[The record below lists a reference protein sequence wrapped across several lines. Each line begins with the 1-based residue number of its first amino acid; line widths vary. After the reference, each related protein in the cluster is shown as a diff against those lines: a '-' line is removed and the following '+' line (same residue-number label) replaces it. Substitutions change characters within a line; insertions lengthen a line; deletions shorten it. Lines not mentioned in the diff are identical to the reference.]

1 MTDLHAHVLPGLD
14 DGPADVPAALA
25 LLRALV
31 AEGVRAAVATPHVVR
46 GLYEPRPE
54 TVRAALD
61 LLGRAAQ
68 AAGLEVV
75 PVLGMLDRGAREAAA
90 GGAATGVDK
99 YEELSTAPGGHCR
112 SGTPHKGGWEFCQ
125 PTATDNRTRQNS
137 PSKDVLRRGIL
148 PSDSHLDFDAGWL
161 AKFPV
166 VVAAAAEYRLEPDLP
181 EYLART
187 GALTI
192 GGRFLLLE
200 WPFESV
206 PGYTDRVIFELQL
219 AGYVPVLA
227 HPERNTLVQ
236 RRPELVLRLV
246 ERGVLVQVTAAS
258 FLGVFGR
265 RARGAAEGLLRA
277 GAVHV
282 VASDAH
288 DARERPPYLA
298 ACYRHLARLAGEE
311 TARSLLVTNPARL
324 MQGHTL

>member
-1 MTDLHAHVLPGLD
+1 VTDLHVHLLPGLD
-14 DGPADVPAALA
+14 DGPAGAAEAVA

-54 TVRAALD
+54 SVRAALE
-61 LLGRAAQ
+61 LLSRAAA
-68 AAGLEVV
+68 AAGPAVV
-75 PVLGMLDRGAREAAA
+75 PAVGMPDRGAREAAA
-90 GGAATGVDK
+90 GGAVTGVDN
-99 YEELSTAPGGHCR
+99 GHR
-112 SGTPHKGGWEFCQ
+112 SG
-125 PTATDNRTRQNS
+125 ATRRG
-137 PSKDVLRRGIL
+137 KDVLRRGIL
-148 PSDSHLDFDAGWL
+148 PSESHLDFGAGGL

-181 EYLART
+181 QYLART

-219 AGYVPVLA
+219 AGYAPVLA
-227 HPERNTLVQ
+227 HPERNTAVQ
-236 RRPELVLRLV
+236 RRPELVLPLV
-246 ERGVLVQVTAAS
+246 ERGVLVQITAAS
-258 FLGVFGR
+258 FLGLFGR
-265 RARGAAEGLLRA
+265 RARGAAEWLLRA

-324 MQGHTL
+324 MQGEAL

>member
-1 MTDLHAHVLPGLD
+1 MTDLHVHLLPGLD
-14 DGPADVPAALA
+14 DGPADVAAALA
-25 LLRALV
+25 LVRALV

-54 TVRAALD
+54 TVRAALE
-61 LLGRAAQ
+61 LLSRAAQ
-68 AAGLEVV
+68 APGPEVV
-75 PVLGMLDRGAREAAA
+75 PAVGIPDRGAREAAA
-90 GGAATGVDK
+90 GGAATRVDNH
-99 YEELSTAPGGHCR
+99 EELSTAPGGN
-112 SGTPHKGGWEFCQ
+112 SWPGTPHKGDGEFRQ
-125 PTATDNRTRQNS
+125 PTATDNRTGFRRQNS
-137 PSKDVLRRGIL
+137 PSKDV
-148 PSDSHLDFDAGWL
+148 
-161 AKFPV
+161 V

-246 ERGVLVQVTAAS
+246 ERGVLVQITAAS

-265 RARGAAEGLLRA
+265 RARGAAEWLLRA

-324 MQGHTL
+324 MQGHIL

>member
-1 MTDLHAHVLPGLD
+1 MTDLHVHLLPGLD
-14 DGPADVPAALA
+14 DGPADTAAAVA
-25 LLRALV
+25 LLGALV

-75 PVLGMLDRGAREAAA
+75 PALGMPDRGAREAATERA
-90 GGAATGVDK
+90 TGGGAATGV
-99 YEELSTAPGGHCR
+99 ESGHR
-112 SGTPHKGGWEFCQ
+112 SG
-125 PTATDNRTRQNS
+125 ATQRG
-137 PSKDVLRRGIL
+137 KEVLRRGIL
-148 PSDSHLDFDAGWL
+148 PSESHLDFGAGGL

-206 PGYTDRVIFELQL
+206 PGYTDRVVFELQL

-227 HPERNTLVQ
+227 HPERNTVVQ
-236 RRPELVLRLV
+236 RRPELVLRRV

-258 FLGVFGR
+258 FLGVFGS
-265 RARGAAEGLLRA
+265 RARGAAEWLLRA

-311 TARSLLVTNPARL
+311 TARALLVANPARL
-324 MQGHTL
+324 MQGEAL